1 LYNAISFSYT
11 SPHEGSVEVQGLMKM
26 NNPIDLP
33 DRSDVS
39 HERGYSAAAGTLA
52 HARAFLDARKLV
64 RTAEL
69 ERVTARLKC
78 LASKPMSRH
87 QRLALRELLGRA
99 ANAGEACDLDL
110 AITSLNQAL
119 QLAKELRDAPASAR
133 CMYHLGCVQ
142 RGRRG
147 KTHHAQAAKYFADSL
162 AIIERLR
169 DSPATECAGATAAAS
184 LELDV
189 LCALAG
195 QEFLLA
201 HYEAAEQ
208 HLAAAGRLADTAP
221 EPRLGAATLLWVS
234 ALIQRW
240 QGEPT
245 CALASAAQAAD
256 ILHAARDRRNAG
268 RLQSVI
274 AEIALDLAETFSADP
289 SAAARRAFTT
299 MAGTCVERAQR
310 LAHETG
316 DAIGIQQANLYRAR
330 HSRMCH
336 RSEDRRTAID
346 TVLRYAEKHGD
357 SLLATQAYTSLG
369 HELEA
374 NGDRGSAT
382 NTYRKALK
390 AAEQSGAPAYTVWP
404 LRELRRAEELCA
416 S

>member
-1 LYNAISFSYT
+1 
-11 SPHEGSVEVQGLMKM
+11 MKM
-26 NNPIDLP
+26 NSPIDLP

-39 HERGYSAAAGTLA
+39 HERGYSAAAAGTLA

-69 ERVTARLKC
+69 ECVTARLKC

-87 QRLALRELLGRA
+87 QRLALRVLLGRA

-133 CMYHLGCVQ
+133 CMYHL
-142 RGRRG
+142 
-147 KTHHAQAAKYFADSL
+147 
-162 AIIERLR
+162 
-169 DSPATECAGATAAAS
+169 AAAS

-221 EPRLGAATLLWVS
+221 EPRLGAATILWVS

-316 DAIGIQQANLYRAR
+316 DAIGIQQANLYR
-330 HSRMCH
+330 
-336 RSEDRRTAID
+336 D
-346 TVLRYAEKHGD
+346 
-357 SLLATQAYTSLG
+357 
-369 HELEA
+369 
-374 NGDRGSAT
+374 
-382 NTYRKALK
+382 RKALK